1 MSFLSGL
8 KKFGE
13 EALKFIT
20 FGDIAAAT
28 AAPFVSAFNPA
39 VGALL
44 TGSAQAVMQAEV
56 AGATAV
62 SSAPPTATGAQKA
75 AIAVQAITPIANT
88 YTKTLGLSAPTQE
101 QVAKF
106 NDLLVAALNVF
117 GTAQQEATV
126 LNQPEGLK

>member
-13 EALKFIT
+13 ETLKFIT
-20 FGDIAAAT
+20 FGAVAAET

-56 AGATAV
+56 AGATTVA
-62 SSAPPTATGAQKA
+62 SAPPTATGTQKA
-75 AIAVQAITPIANT
+75 ALAVQAIEPIAQQ
-88 YTKTLGLSAPTQE
+88 YTNALGLSAPTQA
-101 QVAKF
+101 QVQKF

-117 GTAQQEATV
+117 GVAEQATEEAK
-126 LNQPEGLK
+126 P